1 MQPLG
6 RSRRQ
11 KIELRPSRV
20 VVLEDAFGRSFAE
33 IASRDGI
40 PIAR

>member
-20 VVLEDAFGRSFAE
+20 VVLVDEFDGSFAE
-33 IASRDGI
+33 IASRVGI